1 MSAIREV
8 MPIMVLAE
16 DAQDRQVY
24 RFRGARW
31 AAFTLVVGVGLL
43 FACAAAHEKHQPMY
57 AQLLAGVFGALML
70 YSSAF
75 SIGADQWLR
84 VDGSSRSIT
93 FHKKD
98 LYGRVDWQRTG
109 EQFARIR
116 VFRPSVRGGK
126 AINWSI
132 VLVGRENPYP
142 VELTIGENELGS
154 LHRERALEIA
164 EKVGRLA
171 GIEVVEG

>member
-1 MSAIREV
+1 VSAIREV
-8 MPIMVLAE
+8 LPIMVLAE
-16 DAQDRQVY
+16 DSQDRQVY

-43 FACAAAHEKHQPMY
+43 FACAAAHQKQQPVF
-57 AQLLAGVFGALML
+57 AQALCGLFGVLML

-75 SIGADQWLR
+75 SLGADQWMR
-84 VDGSSRSIT
+84 VDGSTQSIT

-98 LYGRVDWQRTG
+98 LYGRIDWQRTG
-109 EQFARIR
+109 EQFSKIR

-126 AINWSI
+126 AMNWSI
-132 VLVGRENPYP
+132 VLVGRESPYP
-142 VELTIGENELGS
+142 IELSLGENELGS

-164 EKVGRLA
+164 RKIGRLA